1 MLLVNSPP
9 LSIGILDSL
18 RLLSLLSLGK
28 EDCFLDLPL
37 LFLSLFLERIV
48 VLLDFLLLL
57 FGVIQFNYFL
67 HSN

>member
-37 LFLSLFLERIV
+37 LFLSLFLEIV